1 MSGGREP
8 RDVVR
13 FATALIATA
22 SLVLLKVL
30 GAWAGHS
37 LALGADAAHSLG
49 DVGALGL
56 AWYADRQRNRP
67 PTDVLTFGWG
77 RVEILVGL
85 LNALVLW
92 ALAGALGWAAV
103 RQWSHP
109 TAANAEIM
117 ALAAGVALVV
127 NGVLA
132 WNFRESEDLNRRSTW
147 WHLMTDAA
155 GSLGVLVG
163 ASILAATG
171 WRPINAVVTLAIVL
185 LMIWGPWSIIR
196 DTFRILLE
204 ATPAKVPLADIA
216 AKMQAVPGVARVHD
230 LHVWAVGSQQW
241 ALACHIE
248 LAASPPSAQTVLC
261 DLHDC
266 LAGFGFDHTT
276 IQLETSAEAHPEPG
290 W

>member
-1 MSGGREP
+1 MSHAHHHGN
-8 RDVVR
+8 VAR
-13 FATALIATA
+13 FATAFMVTA
-22 SLVLLKVL
+22 GLVVLKAL

-56 AWYADRQRNRP
+56 AWYADRQRQRP
-67 PTDVLTFGWG
+67 PTAALTFGWG

-85 LNALVLW
+85 LNALILW
-92 ALAGALGWAAV
+92 GLAGALGWTAV

-109 TAANAEIM
+109 TAANPEIM

-127 NGVLA
+127 NSVLA
-132 WNFRESEDLNRRSTW
+132 WSFRNPDNVNQRSTW

-155 GSLGVLVG
+155 GSLGVLIG
-163 ASILAATG
+163 AGILAATG
-171 WRPINAVVTLAIVL
+171 WRPINAVVTLVIVV
-185 LMIWGPWSIIR
+185 LMIWGPWSIVR

-204 ATPAKVPLADIA
+204 ATPAKVPLADIT
-216 AKMQAVPGVARVHD
+216 AKMQSVPGVAQVHD
-230 LHVWAVGSQQW
+230 LHIWAVGSHQW
-241 ALACHIE
+241 ALACHVE
-248 LAASPPSAQTVLC
+248 LSASPPSGQTVLC

-276 IQLETSAEAHPEPG
+276 IQLETAAETHPEPG